1 MQDTRI
7 KNRIVSSFYILSFSM
22 LIIFLNSCS
31 SKLQVD
37 LIVHNAIVYTVD
49 STFSNAE
56 SFAIKGGKFIAIG
69 KNEDILNKYDANKT
83 IDAEGKAVYPG
94 FIDSHCHFYGYG
106 EGLQELD
113 LVGTKSFEE
122 VIERVEEYSKTNKS
136 EWIVGRGWDQNDWDV
151 KEYPTRYELEKLF
164 PNTPVFLERVDG
176 HAAIA
181 NGTALKKA
189 NIGIDTKISGGIIE
203 VDLITK
209 EEGEKYDWLKFE
221 YGGETKPIQYPLSI
235 PSGILVDNAVD
246 LIKTKIPKPSKETI
260 KTALLAAQKD
270 CFAVGLT
277 TVDDAGLEKIIVDNI
292 DELQKSGEL
301 KMRIYA
307 MLTDNKE
314 NKDHYLKT
322 GPYKTDRLNIRSF
335 KFYADGALGSRG
347 ACLLQ
352 SYADKPEGQGFL
364 LNTFDHFD
372 SAAIMMYHKK
382 FQMNT
387 HCIGDSAVHLIMS
400 LYYSNIHLKKL
411 PDNNIKNVFDR
422 SHPSRQAEDTRWRIE
437 HFQVST
443 QNDIEELKYSNWPQL
458 KHFNCIPSIQ
468 PTHATSDMYWAKDRL
483 GAGRV
488 VYAYAYNKLLSAAGM
503 VAIGTDFPVEN
514 INPMYSFYAAVARKD
529 LKGFPEGGF
538 QMENALS
545 RENTLR
551 GMTIWGAYANFEE
564 NEKGSIE
571 IGKFADFVIMEKDIM
586 KCNIDEVPKTKV
598 VYTFLNGEKVYSNK

>member
-1 MQDTRI
+1 MNNSVKLLKLCLSVLKI
-7 KNRIVSSFYILSFSM
+7 FILVS
-22 LIIFLNSCS
+22 LISCS
-31 SKLQVD
+31 SKQQCD
-37 LIVHNAIVYTVD
+37 LIIHNAIIYTVD

-56 SFAIKGGKFIAIG
+56 SFAIKDGKFIAVG
-69 KNEDILNKYDANKT
+69 KNEDILNKYDANEI
-83 IDAEGKAVYPG
+83 IDAKGKAVYPG

-122 VIERVEEYSKTNKS
+122 VIERVMEYSKSNKS

-189 NIGIDTKISGGIIE
+189 NIGIDTKISGGVIE

-221 YGGETKPIQYPLSI
+221 YGGETKPIKYPLSI

-246 LIKTKIPKPSKETI
+246 LIKTKIPKPSKESI
-260 KTALLAAQKD
+260 RQSLLAAQKD

-277 TVDDAGLEKIIVDNI
+277 TVDDAGLEKIIIDNI
-292 DELQKSGEL
+292 DELQKSGEI
-301 KMRIYA
+301 KMRVYA

-314 NKDHYLKT
+314 NKDYYLKA
-322 GPYKTDRLNIRSF
+322 GPYKTDRLNVRSF

-352 SYADKPEGQGFL
+352 PYSDKPEGQGFL
-364 LNTFDHFD
+364 LSKPEHFD
-372 SAAIMMYHKK
+372 SAAFTFVTGWK

-387 HCIGDSAVHLIMS
+387 HCIGDSAVRLLLNTYLAKTRDVIDKKAALIFS
-400 LYYSNIHLKKL
+400 LSNL
-411 PDNNIKNVFDR
+411 
-422 SHPSRQAEDTRWRIE
+422 RWRIE
-437 HFQVST
+437 HFQVT
-443 QNDIEELKYSNWPQL
+443 TEDDLKL
-458 KHFNCIPSIQ
+458 LEKLAKRGNCIPSIQ

-483 GAGRV
+483 GSERV
-488 VYAYAYNKLLSAAGM
+488 KYAYAYNDLLKAVGM

-551 GMTIWGAYANFEE
+551 GMTIWGAYANVETY
-564 NEKGSIE
+564 EKGSIE
-571 IGKFADFVIMEKDIM
+571 IGKFADFVIMENDIM

-598 VYTFLNGEKVYSNK
+598 VYTFVNGEKVYSNKN

>member
-1 MQDTRI
+1 MVI
-7 KNRIVSSFYILSFSM
+7 KKYISKCPKCLNGYLF
-22 LIIFLNSCS
+22 FLLVGLVSCS
-31 SKLQVD
+31 SKKQVD

-56 SFAIKGGKFIAIG
+56 SFAIKDGKFIAVG
-69 KNEDILNKYDANKT
+69 KNEDILNKYEAKET

-94 FIDSHCHFYGYG
+94 FIDSHCHFFGYG

-122 VIERVEEYSKTNKS
+122 VIEKVVEYSKTNKN

-189 NIGIDTKISGGIIE
+189 NIGIETKISGGIIE

-246 LIKTKIPKPSKETI
+246 LIKTKIPKPSKESI
-260 KTALLAAQKD
+260 KQSLLAAQKD
-270 CFAVGLT
+270 CFEVGLT
-277 TVDDAGLEKIIVDNI
+277 TVDDAGLEKVIVDNI

-301 KMRIYA
+301 KMRVYA

-314 NKDHYLKT
+314 NLDYYLKA
-322 GPYKTDRLNIRSF
+322 GRYKTERLNVRSF

-347 ACLLQ
+347 ACLLEPY
-352 SYADKPEGQGFL
+352 SDKPEGQGFL
-364 LNTFDHFD
+364 LSKSEHFD
-372 SAAIMMYHKK
+372 SAASLMSKK
-382 FQMNT
+382 GFQMNT
-387 HCIGDSAVHLIMS
+387 HCIGDSAVKLIS
-400 LYYSNIHLKKL
+400 KISWRFSFEQKPFI
-411 PDNNIKNVFDR
+411 
-422 SHPSRQAEDTRWRIE
+422 RWRIE
-437 HFQVST
+437 HFQVT
-443 QNDIEELKYSNWPQL
+443 TLDEILLLQQNKI
-458 KHFNCIPSIQ
+458 IPSIQ

-483 GAGRV
+483 GPERV
-488 VYAYAYNKLLSAAGM
+488 KYAYAYNDLLKAAGM

-551 GMTIWGAYANFEE
+551 GMTIWGAFANFEE
-564 NEKGSIE
+564 KEKGSIE
-571 IGKFADFVIMEKDIM
+571 IGKFADFVIMENDIM
-586 KCNIDEVPKTKV
+586 KCNIDDVPKTKV
-598 VYTFLNGEKVYSNK
+598 VYTFLNGETVYQKP

>member
-1 MQDTRI
+1 MLDFRHSINTTKTIFRYFI
-7 KNRIVSSFYILSFSM
+7 LFVVSVF
-22 LIIFLNSCS
+22 FLFSCS
-31 SKLQVD
+31 SKQQVD
-37 LIVHNAIVYTVD
+37 LIVHNALVYTVD

-56 SFAIKGGKFIAIG
+56 SFAIKDGKFVAVG
-69 KNEDILNKYDANKT
+69 KNEDILNKYDANEI

-122 VIERVEEYSKTNKS
+122 VIEKVVEYSKTNKS
-136 EWIVGRGWDQNDWDV
+136 DWIVGRGWDQNDWDV

-189 NIGIDTKISGGIIE
+189 NIGIDTKISGGVIE
-203 VDLITK
+203 VGLITK

-246 LIKTKIPKPSKETI
+246 LIKTKIPKPSKESI
-260 KTALLAAQKD
+260 KQSLLAAQKD

-322 GPYKTDRLNIRSF
+322 GPYKTDRLNVRSF

-352 SYADKPEGQGFL
+352 PYSDKPEGQGFL
-364 LNTFDHFD
+364 LSKPEHFD
-372 SAAIMMYHKK
+372 SAAVMMREYG

-387 HCIGDSAVHLIMS
+387 HCIGDSAVTLILS
-400 LYYSNIHLKKL
+400 QPLLWVLLQKSPEASFAKA
-411 PDNNIKNVFDR
+411 R
-422 SHPSRQAEDTRWRIE
+422 SMRWRIE

-443 QNDIEELKYSNWPQL
+443 KNDIFNLKSSGI
-458 KHFNCIPSIQ
+458 IPSIQ

-483 GAGRV
+483 GSERV
-488 VYAYAYNKLLSAAGM
+488 KYAYAYNDLLNRAGM

-514 INPMYSFYAAVARKD
+514 INPMYSFYAAVSRKD

-564 NEKGSIE
+564 KEKGSIE
-571 IGKFADFVIMEKDIM
+571 VGKFADFVIMEKDIM

-598 VYTFLNGEKVYSNK
+598 VYTFVNGEKVYSNKN